1 MADFYDAKAVGES
14 FYKIW
19 EQRGYFEIDG
29 NKDIRQKGKNFCIMM
44 PPPNVTGVLHIGH
57 SLTFTLQDIMTRYK
71 RMDGYKTLWQP
82 GLDHAGIATQNVV
95 ERELLAQ
102 GIKKE
107 EIGREEFLKHVWHW
121 KEQSGG
127 QIVKQM
133 KRLGVTPA
141 WSRQRFTMDE
151 GLKNAVRKAFVNL
164 YDAGLIVR
172 GNYMVNWCTH
182 DGALSDVEVEHKEN
196 KGKLYHLR
204 YYFADARNLSN
215 LNGYRASNLNKNSV
229 SNLTQND
236 EAKYRDEDLQV
247 AQNFASADRTDGSS
261 SEQNSNSCKDSSE
274 TSLNYIVVATTRP
287 ETYFGDTA
295 VMVNPAD
302 ERYKNLIGKKVVL
315 PLIGREI
322 EIIAD
327 EYVDM
332 SFGTGAVKVTPA
344 HDTNDYEVGKR
355 HELEFITVFDEKGIL
370 NEQCGKFSGLERL
383 AARDQI
389 VAELERLGYI
399 EKIEDY
405 ENQVGY
411 CYRCKN
417 VVEPYIS
424 QQWFVRADIAKD
436 AITKVNS
443 GEAEFFPKHWINSF
457 NAWMRELKDWCI
469 SRQLWWGHRIPVF
482 YCDCGHQWADE
493 RESPDACPKCGGKN
507 FTQDPDVLDTWF
519 SSGLWP
525 ISTLGWG
532 NGEALKNEKWFEED
546 LSEFYPNTMLIT
558 GFDILFFWVARMMFQ
573 CQNAMGE
580 LPFRDIYL
588 HALVKDKDG
597 KKMSKSS
604 KNVVDPL
611 LKIDE
616 FSADILRFTLTILC
630 VQGRDLRLSD
640 DKLLIYRNFTNKLY
654 NASKFLLLNA
664 SKFDDLDAARIKT
677 SLGKYMLSRF
687 NCCVSAVREN
697 LDEYRFNDAATE
709 LYKFFW
715 DEFCDWGIELSKADK
730 AAIGELGM
738 IFKEAMKLLSPFM
751 PFLSEYLYQELSGTK
766 LQDARSIM
774 VMRYPQPGGRD
785 ERIEEL
791 FSLLIEAIV
800 SIRRAKSTIELG
812 NARVAKAYVKSAV
825 DLSAAADYI
834 KTLAKV
840 DEVEFT
846 QQNIANSARDVSES
860 LETFVP
866 LEGVDLSGVIS
877 RLSAQKA
884 KLQKEI
890 EKLSAMLDNEKFIS
904 SAPAAVVAANRES
917 LASAQEKMQ
926 KICAELA
933 SLGATD

>member
-1 MADFYDAKAVGES
+1 MADFYDAKAVEES

-29 NKDIRQKGKNFCIMM
+29 NKDIQQKGKNFCIMM

-204 YYFADARNLSN
+204 YYFAD
-215 LNGYRASNLNKNSV
+215 GQDK
-229 SNLTQND
+229 
-236 EAKYRDEDLQV
+236 
-247 AQNFASADRTDGSS
+247 F
-261 SEQNSNSCKDSSE
+261 
-274 TSLNYIVVATTRP
+274 IVVATTRP

-355 HELEFITVFDEKGIL
+355 HELEFIAVFDEKGIL
-370 NEQCGKFSGLERL
+370 NEQCGKFNGLERL

-389 VAELERLGYI
+389 VAELERLGFI

-424 QQWFVRADIAKD
+424 QQWFVRADIAKE

-493 RESPDACPKCGGKN
+493 REVPDACPKCGGKN

-664 SKFDDLDAARIKT
+664 SKFDDLDAAQIKT

-774 VMRYPQPGGRD
+774 VMRYPQPGGCD

-791 FSLLIEAIV
+791 FSLVIEAIV

-877 RLSAQKA
+877 RLNAQKTKLEKEIA
-884 KLQKEI
+884 KL
-890 EKLSAMLDNEKFIS
+890 SSMLNNEKFIA
-904 SAPAAVVAANRES
+904 SAPQAVVEANREG
-917 LASAQEKMQ
+917 LQSAQEKFA
-926 KICAELA
+926 KVCDELKA
-933 SLGATD
+933 FGE

>member
-1 MADFYDAKAVGES
+1 MADFYDAKAVEES

-29 NKDIRQKGKNFCIMM
+29 NKDIQQKGKNFCIMM

-71 RMDGYKTLWQP
+71 RMDGYRTLWQP

-196 KGKLYHLR
+196 KGKLYYLR
-204 YYFADARNLSN
+204 YYFAD
-215 LNGYRASNLNKNSV
+215 
-229 SNLTQND
+229 
-236 EAKYRDEDLQV
+236 
-247 AQNFASADRTDGSS
+247 
-261 SEQNSNSCKDSSE
+261 EQNSNSCKDSSE
-274 TSLNYIVVATTRP
+274 MSRNYIVVATTRP

-355 HELEFITVFDEKGIL
+355 HELEFIAVFDEKGIL
-370 NEQCGKFSGLERL
+370 NEQCGKFNGLERL

-389 VAELERLGYI
+389 VAELERLGFI

-424 QQWFVRADIAKD
+424 QQWFVRADIAKE
-436 AITKVNS
+436 AISKVNS

-664 SKFDDLDAARIKT
+664 SKFDDLDVARIKT

-687 NCCVSAVREN
+687 SCCVSAVREN
-697 LDEYRFNDAATE
+697 LDEYHFNDAATE

-715 DEFCDWGIELSKADK
+715 DEFCDWGIELCKADK

-774 VMRYPQPGGRD
+774 VMRYPHPGERD

-800 SIRRAKSTIELG
+800 SIRRAKATIELG

-846 QQNIANSARDVSES
+846 QQNIANSARDVSER

-877 RLSAQKA
+877 RLNAQKT

-890 EKLSAMLDNEKFIS
+890 EKLSAMLGNEKFIS
-904 SAPAAVVAANRES
+904 SAPADVVAANREG
-917 LASAQEKMQ
+917 LQSAQEKFA
-926 KICAELA
+926 KVCDELKA
-933 SLGATD
+933 FGE

>member
-1 MADFYDAKAVGES
+1 MADFYDAKAVEES

-29 NKDIRQKGKNFCIMM
+29 NKDIQQKGKNFCIML

-57 SLTFTLQDIMTRYK
+57 SLTYTLQDIMTRYK

-204 YYFADARNLSN
+204 YYF
-215 LNGYRASNLNKNSV
+215 V
-229 SNLTQND
+229 D
-236 EAKYRDEDLQV
+236 EQDK
-247 AQNFASADRTDGSS
+247 F
-261 SEQNSNSCKDSSE
+261 
-274 TSLNYIVVATTRP
+274 IVVATTRP

-344 HDTNDYEVGKR
+344 HDTNDYEVGKC

-370 NEQCGKFSGLERL
+370 NEQCGKFNGLERL

-389 VAELERLGYI
+389 VAELEQLGFI

-436 AITKVNS
+436 AIARVNA

-469 SRQLWWGHRIPVF
+469 SRQLWWGHRIPVV

-546 LSEFYPNTMLIT
+546 LNEFYPNTMLIT

-664 SKFDDLDAARIKT
+664 SKFDDLEAAQIKT

-774 VMRYPQPGGRD
+774 VMRYPQPGERD

-800 SIRRAKSTIELG
+800 SIRRAKATIELG

-877 RLSAQKA
+877 RLNAQKTKLEKEIA
-884 KLQKEI
+884 KL
-890 EKLSAMLDNEKFIS
+890 SSMLNNEKFVA
-904 SAPAAVVAANRES
+904 SAPQAVVEANREG
-917 LASAQEKMQ
+917 LQSAQEKFA
-926 KICAELA
+926 KVCDELKA
-933 SLGATD
+933 FGE

>member
-1 MADFYDAKAVGES
+1 MADFYDAKAVEES

-29 NKDIRQKGKNFCIMM
+29 NKDIQQKGKNFCIMM

-71 RMDGYKTLWQP
+71 RMDGYRTLWQP

-107 EIGREEFLKHVWHW
+107 TIGREEFLKHVWHW

-182 DGALSDVEVEHKEN
+182 DGALSDVEVEHREN

-204 YYFADARNLSN
+204 YYFADGQNLSN
-215 LNGYRASNLNKNSV
+215 LNGCRASNLNKNSF

-247 AQNFASADRTDGSS
+247 VQNFASADRTNSSS
-261 SEQNSNSCKDSSE
+261 SEQNSNSCKDSRE
-274 TSLNYIVVATTRP
+274 TSRTYIVVATTRP

-355 HELEFITVFDEKGIL
+355 HELGFITVFDEKGIL
-370 NEQCGKFSGLERL
+370 NEQCGKFQGLERL

-389 VAELERLGYI
+389 VAELEQLGFI

-436 AITKVNS
+436 AISKVNS

-493 RESPDACPKCGGKN
+493 RESPDVCPKCGGKN

-677 SLGKYMLSRF
+677 NLGKYMLSRF
-687 NCCVSAVREN
+687 NCCVGAVREN

-774 VMRYPQPGGRD
+774 VMRYPHPGERD

-800 SIRRAKSTIELG
+800 SIRRAKATIELG

-846 QQNIANSARDVSES
+846 QQNIANSARDVSEN
-860 LETFVP
+860 LESFVP

-890 EKLSAMLDNEKFIS
+890 EKLSGMLNNEKFVA
-904 SAPAAVVAANRES
+904 SAPQAVVEANREG
-917 LASAQEKMQ
+917 LQSAQEKFA
-926 KICAELA
+926 KVCDELKA
-933 SLGATD
+933 FGE

>member
-1 MADFYDAKAVGES
+1 MADFYDAKAVEES

-29 NKDIRQKGKNFCIMM
+29 NKDIQQKGKNFCIMM

-71 RMDGYKTLWQP
+71 RMDGYRTLWQP

-107 EIGREEFLKHVWHW
+107 AIGREEFLKHVWRW

-204 YYFADARNLSN
+204 YYFADGQNL
-215 LNGYRASNLNKNSV
+215 
-229 SNLTQND
+229 
-236 EAKYRDEDLQV
+236 
-247 AQNFASADRTDGSS
+247 
-261 SEQNSNSCKDSSE
+261 NSCKDSSE
-274 TSLNYIVVATTRP
+274 TSRNYIVVATTRP

-370 NEQCGKFSGLERL
+370 NEQCGKFRGLERL

-389 VAELERLGYI
+389 VAELERLGFI

-424 QQWFVRADIAKD
+424 QQWFVRADIAKE
-436 AITKVNS
+436 AISKVNS

-493 RESPDACPKCGGKN
+493 RESPDVCPKCGGKN

-687 NCCVSAVREN
+687 NCCVNSVRES
-697 LDEYRFNDAATE
+697 LDTYRFNDAATE

-715 DEFCDWGIELSKADK
+715 DEFCDWGIELGKADK

-774 VMRYPQPGGRD
+774 VMRYPHPGERD

-800 SIRRAKSTIELG
+800 SIRRAKATIELG

-860 LETFVP
+860 LESFVP

-877 RLSAQKA
+877 RLNAQKA

-890 EKLSAMLDNEKFIS
+890 EKLSGMLNNEKFVA
-904 SAPAAVVAANRES
+904 SAPQAVVEANREG
-917 LASAQEKMQ
+917 LQSAQEKMQ

-933 SLGATD
+933 SLGVID

>member
-1 MADFYDAKAVGES
+1 MADFYDAKAVEES

-29 NKDIRQKGKNFCIMM
+29 NKDIQQKGKNFCIML

-57 SLTFTLQDIMTRYK
+57 SLTYTLQDIMTRYK

-204 YYFADARNLSN
+204 YYF
-215 LNGYRASNLNKNSV
+215 V
-229 SNLTQND
+229 D
-236 EAKYRDEDLQV
+236 EQDK
-247 AQNFASADRTDGSS
+247 F
-261 SEQNSNSCKDSSE
+261 
-274 TSLNYIVVATTRP
+274 IVVATTRP

-370 NEQCGKFSGLERL
+370 NEQCGKFQGLERL

-389 VAELERLGYI
+389 VAELERLGFM

-424 QQWFVRADIAKD
+424 QQWFVRADIAKN

-493 RESPDACPKCGGKN
+493 REAPDVCPKCGGKN

-664 SKFDDLDAARIKT
+664 SKFDDLDAAQIKT

-774 VMRYPQPGGRD
+774 VMRYPQPGERD

-800 SIRRAKSTIELG
+800 SIRRAKATIELG

-877 RLSAQKA
+877 RLNAQKA

-890 EKLSAMLDNEKFIS
+890 ERLSAMLGNEKFIS
-904 SAPAAVVAANRES
+904 SAPAAVVAANREG
-917 LASAQEKMQ
+917 LQSAQEKFA
-926 KICAELA
+926 KVCDELKA
-933 SLGATD
+933 FGE

>member
-1 MADFYDAKAVGES
+1 MADFYDAKAVEES

-29 NKDIRQKGKNFCIMM
+29 NKDIQQKGKNFCIML

-57 SLTFTLQDIMTRYK
+57 SLTYTLQDIMTRYK
-71 RMDGYKTLWQP
+71 RMDGYRTLWQP

-182 DGALSDVEVEHKEN
+182 DGALSDVEVEHREN

-204 YYFADARNLSN
+204 YYFADGQNLSN
-215 LNGYRASNLNKNSV
+215 LNGCRASNLNKNSF

-247 AQNFASADRTDGSS
+247 VQNFASADRTNSSS

-274 TSLNYIVVATTRP
+274 MSRNYIVVATTRP

-389 VAELERLGYI
+389 VAELERLGFI

-424 QQWFVRADIAKD
+424 QQWFVRADIAKE
-436 AITKVNS
+436 AISKVNS

-664 SKFDDLDAARIKT
+664 SKFDDLDVARIKT

-687 NCCVSAVREN
+687 NCCVGAVREN

-774 VMRYPQPGGRD
+774 VMRYPHPGERD

-800 SIRRAKSTIELG
+800 SIRRAKATIELG

-846 QQNIANSARDVSES
+846 QQNIANSARDVSEN
-860 LETFVP
+860 LESFVP

-877 RLSAQKA
+877 RLNAQKA

-890 EKLSAMLDNEKFIS
+890 EKLSGMLNNEKFVA
-904 SAPAAVVAANRES
+904 SAPQAVVEANREG
-917 LASAQEKMQ
+917 LQSAQEKFA
-926 KICAELA
+926 KVCDELKA
-933 SLGATD
+933 FGE

>member
-1 MADFYDAKAVGES
+1 MADFYDAKAVEES

-29 NKDIRQKGKNFCIMM
+29 NKDIQQKGKNFCIML

-57 SLTFTLQDIMTRYK
+57 SLTYTLQDIMTRYK

-204 YYFADARNLSN
+204 YYFAD
-215 LNGYRASNLNKNSV
+215 
-229 SNLTQND
+229 
-236 EAKYRDEDLQV
+236 
-247 AQNFASADRTDGSS
+247 
-261 SEQNSNSCKDSSE
+261 EQDKF
-274 TSLNYIVVATTRP
+274 IVVATTRP

-370 NEQCGKFSGLERL
+370 NEQCGKFQGLERL

-389 VAELERLGYI
+389 VEELERLGFI

-436 AITKVNS
+436 AIARVNA

-546 LSEFYPNTMLIT
+546 LNEFYPNTMLIT

-664 SKFDDLDAARIKT
+664 YKFGDLDAARIKT

-687 NCCVSAVREN
+687 NCCVGAVREN

-751 PFLSEYLYQELSGTK
+751 PFLSEYLYQELSGTR

-774 VMRYPQPGGRD
+774 VMRYPQQGGRD

-800 SIRRAKSTIELG
+800 SIRRAKATIELG
-812 NARVAKAYVKSAV
+812 NARVAKAYVKSVV
-825 DLSAAADYI
+825 DLSTAADYI

-846 QQNIANSARDVSES
+846 QQNIANSARDVSER

-877 RLSAQKA
+877 RLNAQKA

-890 EKLSAMLDNEKFIS
+890 EKLSAMLGNEKFIS
-904 SAPAAVVAANRES
+904 SAPAAVVAANREG
-917 LASAQEKMQ
+917 LQSAQEKFA
-926 KICAELA
+926 KVCDELKA
-933 SLGATD
+933 FGE

>member
-1 MADFYDAKAVGES
+1 MADFYDAKAVEES

-29 NKDIRQKGKNFCIMM
+29 NKDIQQKGKNFCIML

-57 SLTFTLQDIMTRYK
+57 SLTYTLQDIMTRYK

-107 EIGREEFLKHVWHW
+107 AIGREEFLKHVWHW

-204 YYFADARNLSN
+204 YYFAD
-215 LNGYRASNLNKNSV
+215 
-229 SNLTQND
+229 
-236 EAKYRDEDLQV
+236 
-247 AQNFASADRTDGSS
+247 
-261 SEQNSNSCKDSSE
+261 EQDKF
-274 TSLNYIVVATTRP
+274 IVVATTRP

-315 PLIGREI
+315 PLIDREI

-370 NEQCGKFSGLERL
+370 NEQCGKFQGLERL

-389 VAELERLGYI
+389 VAELERLGFI

-436 AITKVNS
+436 AIARVNA

-664 SKFDDLDAARIKT
+664 SKFNDLDAAQIKT

-697 LDEYRFNDAATE
+697 LDEYRFNDAVTE

-774 VMRYPQPGGRD
+774 VMRYPHPGERD

-800 SIRRAKSTIELG
+800 SIRRAKATIELG

-846 QQNIANSARDVSES
+846 QQNIANSARDVSER

-877 RLSAQKA
+877 RLNAQKA

-890 EKLSAMLDNEKFIS
+890 EKLSGMLNNEKFVA
-904 SAPAAVVAANRES
+904 SAPQAVVEANREG

-933 SLGATD
+933 NLGENNDQ

>member
-1 MADFYDAKAVGES
+1 MADFYDAKDVEES

-29 NKDIRQKGKNFCIMM
+29 NKDIQQKGKNFCIML

-57 SLTFTLQDIMTRYK
+57 SLTYTLQDIMTRYK

-204 YYFADARNLSN
+204 YYFAD
-215 LNGYRASNLNKNSV
+215 
-229 SNLTQND
+229 
-236 EAKYRDEDLQV
+236 
-247 AQNFASADRTDGSS
+247 
-261 SEQNSNSCKDSSE
+261 EQDKF
-274 TSLNYIVVATTRP
+274 IVVATTRP

-370 NEQCGKFSGLERL
+370 NEQCGKFQGLERL

-389 VAELERLGYI
+389 VEELERLGFI

-436 AITKVNS
+436 AIARVNA

-546 LSEFYPNTMLIT
+546 LNEFYPNTMLIT

-664 SKFDDLDAARIKT
+664 YKFGDLDAARIKT

-687 NCCVSAVREN
+687 NCCVNSVHES
-697 LDEYRFNDAATE
+697 LDTYRFNDAATE

-715 DEFCDWGIELSKADK
+715 YEFCDWGIELSKADK

-774 VMRYPQPGGRD
+774 VMRYPQPGERD

-800 SIRRAKSTIELG
+800 SIRRAKATIELG

-846 QQNIANSARDVSES
+846 QQNIANSARDVSER

-877 RLSAQKA
+877 RLNAQKA
-884 KLQKEI
+884 KLEKEI
-890 EKLSAMLDNEKFIS
+890 AKLLGILNNEKFVA
-904 SAPAAVVAANRES
+904 SAPQDVVEASREG
-917 LASAQEKMQ
+917 LQSAQEKFA
-926 KICAELA
+926 KVCDELKA
-933 SLGATD
+933 FGE

>member
-1 MADFYDAKAVGES
+1 MADFYDAKAVEES

-29 NKDIRQKGKNFCIMM
+29 NKDIQQKGKNFCIMM

-107 EIGREEFLKHVWHW
+107 EIGREEFLKHVWRW

-151 GLKNAVRKAFVNL
+151 GLKNAVRKAFVSL

-204 YYFADARNLSN
+204 YYFADAQD
-215 LNGYRASNLNKNSV
+215 K
-229 SNLTQND
+229 
-236 EAKYRDEDLQV
+236 
-247 AQNFASADRTDGSS
+247 F
-261 SEQNSNSCKDSSE
+261 
-274 TSLNYIVVATTRP
+274 IVVATTRP

-355 HELEFITVFDEKGIL
+355 HELGFITVFDEKGIL
-370 NEQCGKFSGLERL
+370 NEQCGKFRGLERL

-389 VAELERLGYI
+389 VAELERLGFI

-436 AITKVNS
+436 AIARVNA

-664 SKFDDLDAARIKT
+664 SKFDDLDAAQIKT

-687 NCCVSAVREN
+687 NCCVNSVRES
-697 LDEYRFNDAATE
+697 LDTYRFNDAATE

-774 VMRYPQPGGRD
+774 VMRYPQPGERD

-791 FSLLIEAIV
+791 FSLVIEAIV
-800 SIRRAKSTIELG
+800 SIRRAKATIELG

-846 QQNIANSARDVSES
+846 QQNIANSARDVGER

-877 RLSAQKA
+877 RLNAQKA

-890 EKLSAMLDNEKFIS
+890 EKLSAMLGNEKFIS
-904 SAPAAVVAANRES
+904 SAPADVVAANREG
-917 LASAQEKMQ
+917 LQSAQEKFA
-926 KICAELA
+926 KVCDELKA
-933 SLGATD
+933 FGE

>member
-1 MADFYDAKAVGES
+1 MADFYDAKAVEES

-29 NKDIRQKGKNFCIMM
+29 NKDIQQKGKNFCIML

-57 SLTFTLQDIMTRYK
+57 SLTYTLQDIMTRYK

-204 YYFADARNLSN
+204 YYFAD
-215 LNGYRASNLNKNSV
+215 
-229 SNLTQND
+229 
-236 EAKYRDEDLQV
+236 
-247 AQNFASADRTDGSS
+247 
-261 SEQNSNSCKDSSE
+261 EQDKF
-274 TSLNYIVVATTRP
+274 IVVATTRP

-355 HELEFITVFDEKGIL
+355 HELGFITVFDEKGIL
-370 NEQCGKFSGLERL
+370 NEQCGKFQGLERL

-389 VAELERLGYI
+389 VAELERLGFI

-424 QQWFVRADIAKD
+424 QQWFVRADIAKE

-774 VMRYPQPGGRD
+774 VMRYPHPGERD

-791 FSLLIEAIV
+791 FSLVIEAIV
-800 SIRRAKSTIELG
+800 SIRRAKATIELG

-846 QQNIANSARDVSES
+846 QQNIANSARDVSEN
-860 LETFVP
+860 LESFVP

-877 RLSAQKA
+877 RLNAQKA

-890 EKLSAMLDNEKFIS
+890 EKLSAMLGNEKFIS
-904 SAPAAVVAANRES
+904 SAPQAVVEANREG
-917 LASAQEKMQ
+917 LQSAQEKFA
-926 KICAELA
+926 KVCDELKA
-933 SLGATD
+933 FGE

>member
-1 MADFYDAKAVGES
+1 MADFYDAKAVEES

-29 NKDIRQKGKNFCIMM
+29 NKDIQQKGKNFCIMM

-71 RMDGYKTLWQP
+71 RMDGYRTLWQP

-107 EIGREEFLKHVWHW
+107 EIGRDEFLKHVWHW

-204 YYFADARNLSN
+204 YYFAD
-215 LNGYRASNLNKNSV
+215 
-229 SNLTQND
+229 
-236 EAKYRDEDLQV
+236 
-247 AQNFASADRTDGSS
+247 
-261 SEQNSNSCKDSSE
+261 EQDKF
-274 TSLNYIVVATTRP
+274 IVVATTRP

-302 ERYKNLIGKKVVL
+302 ERYKNFIGKKVAL

-355 HELEFITVFDEKGIL
+355 HELGFITVFDEKGIL
-370 NEQCGKFSGLERL
+370 NEQCGKFQGLERL
-383 AARDQI
+383 TARDQI
-389 VAELERLGYI
+389 VAELERLGFI

-424 QQWFVRADIAKD
+424 QQWFVRADIAKE
-436 AITKVNS
+436 AISKVNS
-443 GEAEFFPKHWINSF
+443 GAAEFFPKHWINSF

-532 NGEALKNEKWFEED
+532 NGEALKNKKWFEED

-664 SKFDDLDAARIKT
+664 SKFDDLDVARIKT

-774 VMRYPQPGGRD
+774 VMRYPHPGERD

-791 FSLLIEAIV
+791 FSLVIEAIV
-800 SIRRAKSTIELG
+800 SIRRAKATIELG

-846 QQNIANSARDVSES
+846 QQNIANSARDVSEN
-860 LETFVP
+860 LESFVP

-877 RLSAQKA
+877 RLNAQKA

-890 EKLSAMLDNEKFIS
+890 EKLSAMLGNEKFIS
-904 SAPAAVVAANRES
+904 SAPADVVAANREG
-917 LASAQEKMQ
+917 LQSAQEKFA
-926 KICAELA
+926 KVCDELKA
-933 SLGATD
+933 FGE

>member
-1 MADFYDAKAVGES
+1 MADFYDAKAVEES

-151 GLKNAVRKAFVNL
+151 GLKNAVRKAFVSL

-204 YYFADARNLSN
+204 YYFADGQS
-215 LNGYRASNLNKNSV
+215 
-229 SNLTQND
+229 
-236 EAKYRDEDLQV
+236 
-247 AQNFASADRTDGSS
+247 
-261 SEQNSNSCKDSSE
+261 SNSCKDSSE
-274 TSLNYIVVATTRP
+274 TSRNYIVVATTRP

-332 SFGTGAVKVTPA
+332 GFGTGAVKVTPA

-370 NEQCGKFSGLERL
+370 NEQCGKFQGLERL

-389 VAELERLGYI
+389 VAELERLGFI

-436 AITKVNS
+436 AIARVNA
-443 GEAEFFPKHWINSF
+443 GEADFFPKHWINSF

-664 SKFDDLDAARIKT
+664 SKFDDLDAAQIKT
-677 SLGKYMLSRF
+677 SLGRYMLSRF

-751 PFLSEYLYQELSGTK
+751 PFLSEYLYQELSGTR

-774 VMRYPQPGGRD
+774 VMRYPHPGERD

-800 SIRRAKSTIELG
+800 SIRRAKATIELG

-846 QQNIANSARDVSES
+846 QQNIANSARDVSER

-877 RLSAQKA
+877 RLNAQKA

-890 EKLSAMLDNEKFIS
+890 EKLSAMLGNEKFIS
-904 SAPAAVVAANRES
+904 SAPADVVAANREA
-917 LASAQEKMQ
+917 LQSAQEKFA
-926 KICAELA
+926 KVCDELKA
-933 SLGATD
+933 FGE

>member
-1 MADFYDAKAVGES
+1 MADFYDAKAVEES

-29 NKDIRQKGKNFCIMM
+29 NKDIQQKGKNFCIMM

-71 RMDGYKTLWQP
+71 RMDGYRTLWQP

-107 EIGREEFLKHVWHW
+107 AIGREEFLKHVWHW

-151 GLKNAVRKAFVNL
+151 GLKNAVRKAFVSL
-164 YDAGLIVR
+164 YNAGLIVR

-196 KGKLYHLR
+196 KGKLYYLR
-204 YYFADARNLSN
+204 YYFAD
-215 LNGYRASNLNKNSV
+215 
-229 SNLTQND
+229 
-236 EAKYRDEDLQV
+236 
-247 AQNFASADRTDGSS
+247 
-261 SEQNSNSCKDSSE
+261 EQDKF
-274 TSLNYIVVATTRP
+274 IVVATTRP

-355 HELEFITVFDEKGIL
+355 HELGFITVFDEKGIL
-370 NEQCGKFSGLERL
+370 NEQCGKFGGLERL

-389 VAELERLGYI
+389 VAELERLGFI

-424 QQWFVRADIAKD
+424 QQWFVRADIAKE

-493 RESPDACPKCGGKN
+493 REAPDACPKCGGKN

-546 LSEFYPNTMLIT
+546 LNEFYPNTMLIT

-774 VMRYPQPGGRD
+774 VMRYPQPDGRD

-800 SIRRAKSTIELG
+800 SIRRAKATIELG

-846 QQNIANSARDVSES
+846 QQNIANSARDVSEN
-860 LETFVP
+860 LESFVP

-877 RLSAQKA
+877 RLNAQKA

-890 EKLSAMLDNEKFIS
+890 EKLSAMLGNEKFIS
-904 SAPAAVVAANRES
+904 SAPAAVVAVNREG
-917 LASAQEKMQ
+917 LQSAQEKFA
-926 KICAELA
+926 KVCDELKVF
-933 SLGATD
+933 GE